1 MATRKKHAQRS
12 RYSYHTSGV
21 PERMFTNHAMQMN
34 NMKMLRNNN
43 GIGARASAFFKG
55 LLVGGVSRKELSLQ
69 MESDHKRRGKTNYQR
84 KGR

>member
-21 PERMFTNHAMQMN
+21 PERMFVNHAMHTN

-43 GIGARASAFFKG
+43 GIGARVSAFFKG
-55 LLVGGVSRKELSLQ
+55 LFG
-69 MESDHKRRGKTNYQR
+69 RRREPEGAEFAD
-84 KGR
+84 GE